1 VGALRAMGH
10 GDLDHSALLL
20 LVEKLSG
27 RGGT

>member
-1 VGALRAMGH
+1 MGH

-27 RGGT
+27 RGKN